1 MKIQTSQTP
10 TIIPERSLEGSG
22 KTTQSDNNADESAK
36 LKGVA
41 KDFESI
47 FVGIML
53 KSMRDSVQ
61 KSGLLD
67 GGNGEDIFRELLD
80 QEYSK
85 SISAQGDSSIATAI
99 EREMKSLLSS
109 NSQDKKTAVKAYEK
123 VQTSETQK

>member
-1 MKIQTSQTP
+1 MRIQSNQP
-10 TIIPERSLEGSG
+10 ATIIPERSLDVRG
-22 KTTQSDNNADESAK
+22 KTPQSDNNSDESAK
-36 LKGVA
+36 LKGLA

-61 KSGLLD
+61 KSGFLD

-99 EREMKSLLSS
+99 EREMRSLLTSS
-109 NSQDKKTAVKAYEK
+109 LQDKKSAVKAYEK